1 MLRHGEHRGA
11 KECRELGEIGRAVR
25 PNRNGVLT
33 VVAGLHRVVSGE
45 RALTKLI
52 LVRHGHVEGIEP
64 ERFRGRA
71 DVPLTAEGVRQAF
84 ATARYL
90 ASRWQPTIA
99 YTSPLERC
107 VQTGAEIAR
116 ACAIE
121 LSVLD
126 ELNDL
131 DYGAWQWRLRSEVL
145 TEQPELYERW
155 LAAPHLMR
163 FPGGESLQEL
173 VARAADVLRLMLAL
187 HPGDAVVLVC
197 HDSGIRALLLQL
209 LDEPLS
215 AYWHLSPA
223 PCGIS
228 DIEVQGH
235 AAKVVAFNMTTH
247 LD

>member
-1 MLRHGEHRGA
+1 MA
-11 KECRELGEIGRAVR
+11 
-25 PNRNGVLT
+25 
-33 VVAGLHRVVSGE
+33 
-45 RALTKLI
+45 KLI

-84 ATARYL
+84 AAARYL

-131 DYGAWQWRLRSEVL
+131 DYGDLQWRLRSEVRA
-145 TEQPELYERW
+145 ERPELYERW
-155 LAAPHLMR
+155 LAAPQLVR

-173 VARAADVLRLMLAL
+173 VARIADVLRLVLER
-187 HPGDAVVLVC
+187 HPSEVVVLVC
-197 HDSGIRALLLQL
+197 HDSGIRAMLLQL
-209 LDEPLS
+209 LDQPLC
-215 AYWHLSPA
+215 AYWRLSPV

-228 DIEVQGH
+228 EIEVQGH
-235 AAKVVAFNMTTH
+235 AARIIAFNVTAH
-247 LD
+247 LS